1 MALAIGTDIVEI
13 ARIVA
18 MLERQGDK
26 FVQRILCEP
35 EQQEYHR
42 RKQDAAYV
50 AKRFAAKEAVAKTLG
65 TGIGRGVSFQ
75 DILIVNNDVGA
86 PGVEL
91 SGGALEVMQSLG
103 GSRILLSLADE
114 QQYALAY
121 AVLT

>member
-26 FVQRILCEP
+26 FVQRILCEA

-91 SGGALEVMQSLG
+91 SGGALKVMQSLG

>member
-50 AKRFAAKEAVAKTLG
+50 AKRFAAKEAVA
-65 TGIGRGVSFQ
+65 
-75 DILIVNNDVGA
+75 
-86 PGVEL
+86 
-91 SGGALEVMQSLG
+91 
-103 GSRILLSLADE
+103 
-114 QQYALAY
+114 
-121 AVLT
+121 

>member
-26 FVQRILCEP
+26 FIQRILCEP
-35 EQQEYHR
+35 EQQYHR

-91 SGGALEVMQSLG
+91 SGGALQVMQSLG